1 MKNAV
6 GREIPE
12 EILKITGKEVFH
24 GVHYYDGYEY
34 RKDGPKTRC
43 VVNSDGSKLVK
54 TIHEALVKCEIRDG
68 MTIGFHHHFRDG
80 DLVVNMVM
88 EEIHKMGIKNI
99 TICASSLGKAHAG
112 LVPYMEDGTIT
123 GIQSSGVRG
132 EIGKAISEG
141 KLKGLAVMRSHGGR
155 VRAIETGEVHLDIA
169 FIGAPT
175 CDDYGNCRGIG
186 GKADYVVVVDAIGDP
201 KKIATG
207 AAKPTKDMRKLM
219 MADYCTR
226 FVTSTPY
233 FKDGFS
239 YQTGVGGAS
248 IASTISLAKIM
259 KERGIRMRF
268 GVGGLTKPMCDLLDN
283 NQVDVLLDTQDFDL
297 DAVESVKDIRHFRI
311 SAGEYADPFNK
322 GAVVN
327 KLDFVILAALEVD
340 VNFNCNVVVGSD
352 GVITGAQGGHP
363 DTAAGAKCTIV
374 LTPLLQGRI
383 PAICTEVTTVTTP
396 GESVDVVITEYGV
409 AVNPLRK
416 DLLEAVKNSGLP
428 LKTIEELRDL
438 AYRIAGEPEKVE
450 FGERVV
456 GIIESRDGTI
466 MDVVRQIKPFRFKEE
481 KNILPEPVHK

>member
-24 GVHYYDGYEY
+24 GVYYYDGYEY

-186 GKADYVVVVDAIGDP
+186 GKADCGVLSYAMVDADYADRVVAITDCLVPFPNFPAHISMTKVDYVVVVDAIGDP
-201 KKIATG
+201 KKNCNRCSKT
-207 AAKPTKDMRKLM
+207 D
-219 MADYCTR
+219 
-226 FVTSTPY
+226 
-233 FKDGFS
+233 
-239 YQTGVGGAS
+239 
-248 IASTISLAKIM
+248 
-259 KERGIRMRF
+259 ERYEKTDD
-268 GVGGLTKPMCDLLDN
+268 GGLLYT
-283 NQVDVLLDTQDFDL
+283 
-297 DAVESVKDIRHFRI
+297 I
-311 SAGEYADPFNK
+311 
-322 GAVVN
+322 
-327 KLDFVILAALEVD
+327 
-340 VNFNCNVVVGSD
+340 CNVY
-352 GVITGAQGGHP
+352 P
-363 DTAAGAKCTIV
+363 V
-374 LTPLLQGRI
+374 L
-383 PAICTEVTTVTTP
+383 
-396 GESVDVVITEYGV
+396 
-409 AVNPLRK
+409 
-416 DLLEAVKNSGLP
+416 
-428 LKTIEELRDL
+428 
-438 AYRIAGEPEKVE
+438 
-450 FGERVV
+450 
-456 GIIESRDGTI
+456 
-466 MDVVRQIKPFRFKEE
+466 
-481 KNILPEPVHK
+481 